1 MGVFQ
6 SKWRYLMFSNKYL
19 YTLDPK
25 CYETANIDQEKLIIN
40 KIDIEFLSHL
50 ILMPEFHFEA
60 YELFDVKKISSI
72 KKSLLN
78 EMSLKKCQVIIGF
91 QDKNLG
97 RFKESD
103 IALETN
109 MFVVL

>member
-1 MGVFQ
+1 
-6 SKWRYLMFSNKYL
+6 
-19 YTLDPK
+19 
-25 CYETANIDQEKLIIN
+25 
-40 KIDIEFLSHL
+40 
-50 ILMPEFHFEA
+50 MPEFHFEA